1 MLKKMLFAIAFQG
14 SAMLFT
20 LSSVAGLIV
29 NPAEGFA
36 QEGVLKIY
44 VTDSINGEVISFAG
58 VILESAGVMT
68 AQGQTDIEGKLV
80 FKNLAPGL
88 YKVSTIFGGYPKNII
103 SGVLVKNHETTELEV
118 MMSSLMKTEF
128 TLTEYKKPLINPIG
142 SKKVTFDYEEI
153 KLSPL
158 SPMEMVNTQGV
169 ETKPGIS
176 PSFHGA
182 RQDANVIFI
191 DGMRV
196 IGSAALPRMGVQ
208 QVSVTLGGIPA
219 QFGDGTGGFIEF
231 ETRSGLV
238 NPNKR

>member
-1 MLKKMLFAIAFQG
+1 MVLQGGVMLLA
-14 SAMLFT
+14 
-20 LSSVAGLIV
+20 LS
-29 NPAEGFA
+29 PAEGFA

-44 VTDSINGEVISFAG
+44 VTDSISGETIPFAG
-58 VILESAGVMT
+58 VLLESAGVMA
-68 AQGQTDIEGKLV
+68 AQGQTDTEGKLV
-80 FKNLAPGL
+80 LKNLSPGV
-88 YKVSTIFGGYPKNII
+88 YNITTSFGGYPKNII
-103 SGVLVKNHETTELEV
+103 SGVLIQNHETTELEV
-118 MMSSLMKTEF
+118 MMSSLIKGVVII
-128 TLTEYKKPLINPIG
+128 TEYKKPLINLIG
-142 SKKVTFDYEEI
+142 SQKMTFDYEEI

-158 SPMEMVNTQGV
+158 SPMEMVNTRGV
-169 ETKPGIS
+169 ETKPGIA

-208 QVSVTLGGIPA
+208 QVSVTLGGIPP

-238 NPNKR
+238 NPHK